1 MYHNLVNLFLASV
14 FSIFL
19 LSGCSDLEYAS
30 SGVVSTTDT
39 NSTDTNTTE
48 TNTTITG
55 QFIDAYVEDMNYTC
69 SSGLSGLTTSTG
81 SFTCNVDDNITF
93 ILGDN
98 NISTVAADLIITPY
112 TLFPSSVDSAINLA
126 RLLQS
131 MDDDGSLTN
140 SVISLNKTL
149 ETSLPSSL
157 DFASATFEVD
167 VEAALSIQLVD
178 ANDAQTRMN
187 DAIEASGGTIA
198 TEAIAPLANAGADA
212 TVALNA
218 TVNLDANASVATTYT
233 WSFTSVP
240 AGSTA
245 TLSSATIVNPS
256 FVADKNGT
264 YVISLVVDSGEINSD
279 TDSVSIFVNT
289 VATSNNAP
297 VIAVTSTVSVAEN
310 QTSLLTISASDADGD
325 TLTYS
330 VTGTDAADFSVNS
343 STGVITFVQAPDF
356 ETKST
361 YEITAVVSDGI
372 DSDEQ
377 NVSVT
382 IIDTA
387 EAPTLTAT
395 TLSIDE
401 NMAGGSSV
409 GFMIISSHGDS
420 VISSFSISG
429 TGYANFSIDASG
441 AVTTTASLDYEDKQS
456 YTLSVYAT
464 NTVGNSATVNLV
476 VNVNNLIDITP
487 TLVDTSLNVREDA
500 ADASTVGSITIDD
513 VGDSAISSIVIS
525 GTGSTNF
532 VSSTSG
538 VVSVATGASLDYETT
553 DEYNLTVVATNTAG
567 ASASANL
574 YLSVNNVIDELPV
587 LADSVGAIDENA
599 TIGTLV
605 GNVTITSSG
614 DSSINSIDLNGTG
627 SEYFSVAD
635 DGNITLVIPNVLDF
649 ESTPSYTLTAIATNS
664 AGVSNGA
671 NLVITIGDVAEVPIL
686 LDTTISIMENE
697 LSGASVGTI
706 LFETT
711 GDSAITDINISGV
724 GSANFVSDLSG
735 AVTLSSSAS
744 IDFETMPSYTLS
756 AVATNTAG
764 ASASIVLTIDIQD
777 YTFNPTK
784 MADIAAGDAEADDHF
799 GSSVA
804 VNGNYIV
811 VGAPNEDA
819 GALIDGGSAYLFE
832 KDENGSV
839 TQKVK
844 LTAGTPKSEEV
855 FGYSVAMDGSIIVVG
870 APEGASNVGDAY
882 IFVIDSN
889 GSVTSTQQVNL
900 GATADSF
907 GTSVAISGS
916 YIVIG
921 APSRATAHLY
931 KLDGANVATKVADIT
946 EAGVAGDAYGSKVA
960 IDGNYIVIGAG
971 DQDTLQIADGAAYA
985 YEIDPVT
992 DVVTQIGALSSS
1004 APENNDHF
1012 GSSVG
1017 VSGTYVVVGAYGD
1030 NSNTG
1035 AAYLYEINGA
1045 TVTLTDTFYPN
1056 STEVVVAG
1064 DYFAYSI
1071 DIYGKYIVAGAY
1083 KKDIGANV
1091 DVGSAYIYEIDTT
1104 SDSTS
1109 FLEKIDSGSLT
1120 SSDFFGASVS
1130 ADGDLFVVG
1139 APYNDDNASNGGA
1152 AYLYDGEPAP

>member
-1 MYHNLVNLFLASV
+1 MYNYLLSLSFA
-14 FSIFL
+14 SIFL
-19 LSGCSDLEYAS
+19 LSGCSDVSYT
-30 SGVVSTTDT
+30 STTD
-39 NSTDTNTTE
+39 

-98 NISTVAADLIITPY
+98 NISTVSTALIITPY
-112 TLFPSSVDSAINLA
+112 TLFPTSVDSAINLA

-131 MDDDGSLTN
+131 IDDDGSLTN
-140 SVISLNKTL
+140 TVISLNKTL
-149 ETSLPSSL
+149 ESSLPSSL

-167 VEAALSIQLVD
+167 VEAALGIQLVD

-187 DAIEASGGTIA
+187 DAIVASGGTVA
-198 TEAIAPLANAGADA
+198 TDAIAPLANAGVDA
-212 TVALNA
+212 TVALSA
-218 TVNLDANASVATTYT
+218 TVNLDASASVASTYT

-240 AGSTA
+240 VGSTA
-245 TLSSATIVNPS
+245 TLSSTSIVNPT
-256 FVADKNGT
+256 FVADLNGT
-264 YVISLVVDSGEINSD
+264 YVISLVVDDAQINSD

-310 QTSLLTISASDADGD
+310 QSSLLTISASDADGD
-325 TLTYS
+325 TLIYS
-330 VTGTDAADFSVNS
+330 ITGTDAADFSVNS
-343 STGVITFVQAPDF
+343 STGVVTFVTNPDF

-361 YEITAVVSDGI
+361 YEITAAVSDGV

-382 IIDTA
+382 ILDLA
-387 EAPTLTAT
+387 EVPIISAT

-401 NMAGGSSV
+401 NMAGSSNVGS
-409 GFMIISSHGDS
+409 MIISSHGDS
-420 VISSFSISG
+420 IITSFSLSG
-429 TGYANFSIDASG
+429 TGYTNFSIDAAG
-441 AVTTTASLDYEDKQS
+441 VVTTTAALDYEDKLS

-464 NTVGNSATVNLV
+464 NAVGNSTTVNLV
-476 VNVNNLIDITP
+476 VNVNDLIDITP
-487 TLVDTSLNVREDA
+487 TLVDTSLSVLEDA
-500 ADASTVGSITIDD
+500 ADASVVGSITIADA
-513 VGDSAISSIVIS
+513 GDSAISSIIIS

-538 VVSVATGASLDYETT
+538 VVSVATGASFDYETT
-553 DEYNLTVVATNTAG
+553 NEYNLTVAATNTAG
-567 ASASANL
+567 TSASVDLHIN
-574 YLSVNNVIDELPV
+574 VNNVIDELPII
-587 LADSVGAIDENA
+587 ADSVGAIDENA

-605 GNVTITSSG
+605 GTVTITYVG

-627 SEYFSVAD
+627 SEYFSVTD
-635 DGNITLVIPNVLDF
+635 DGNITLISPDVLDF
-649 ESTPSYTLTAIATNS
+649 ETTPSYLFTAIATNS

-671 NLVITIGDVAEVPIL
+671 NVSITIGNVPEIAVL
-686 LDTTISIMENE
+686 LDTTLSIMENE

-706 LFETT
+706 LFDDT

-724 GSANFVSDLSG
+724 GSTNFVSDVSG
-735 AVTLSSSAS
+735 AVTLSSTSS
-744 IDFETMPSYTLS
+744 IDYETTTSYTLS

-764 ASASIVLTIDIQD
+764 ASASVVLTIDIED
-777 YTFNPTK
+777 YIFDPIK

-804 VNGNYIV
+804 VSGNYIV

-819 GALIDGGSAYLFE
+819 GAFLDGGSAYLFE

-844 LTAGTPKSEEV
+844 LTSGTPKSAEV
-855 FGYSVAMDGSIIVVG
+855 FGYSVAMDGNVIVVG
-870 APEGASNVGDAY
+870 APEGASDVGDAY

-889 GSVTSTQQVNL
+889 GSVASTQQVNL

-907 GTSVAISGS
+907 GTAVAISGS

-946 EAGVAGDAYGSKVA
+946 EAVIAGDAYGSKVA
-960 IDGNYIVIGAG
+960 IDGNYIVIGAQ
-971 DQDTLQIADGAAYA
+971 DKDTLQTADGAAYV
-985 YEIDPVT
+985 YEIDPAT
-992 DVVTQIGALSSS
+992 DVVTQIEALTTSS
-1004 APENNDHF
+1004 AENNDHF

-1017 VSGTYVVVGAYGD
+1017 VSGTYVVIGSYGD

-1035 AAYLYEINGA
+1035 AAYLYEISGA
-1045 TVTLTDTFYPN
+1045 AATLTDTFFP
-1056 STEVVVAG
+1056 SATDVVVAG

-1071 DIYGKYIVAGAY
+1071 DIYGKYIIAGAY

-1091 DVGSAYIYEIDTT
+1091 DVGSAYVYEIDTT
-1104 SDSTS
+1104 DDSAN
-1109 FLEKIDSGSLT
+1109 FLKKIDSGSLT
-1120 SSDFFGASVS
+1120 PSDFFGASVS
-1130 ADGDLFVVG
+1130 TDGDLFVVG
-1139 APYNDDNASNGGA
+1139 APYNDANATDGGA
-1152 AYLYDGEPAP
+1152 AYLFDGEPAP